1 MKTHIVTVAT
11 HEKYYYKYLVK
22 SCEKYNSTL
31 KTLGKNEKWT
41 GFYFKFNKMLKF
53 LDNIDNDDLV
63 CFVDGYDVVCVR
75 DLNDLKDE
83 FLKIQKETNCKI
95 VVAHDKVV
103 PYNIF
108 TKWFFGTCKNL
119 TINSGCY
126 IGQSK
131 DLKKIL
137 NKIKKLREKYNE
149 TDDQILLT
157 KYCNSKPNNVYIDTE
172 CRLFFSYENPLLSVS
187 SRYLDLN
194 QKHIYYKQN
203 RPFFIHG
210 PGFTH
215 LDDILNKE
223 GYTIDK
229 TIRRQHAI
237 NLTSKLKIYVV
248 HILNDYQFELI
259 TLTLLIILFI
269 RIKPFLMK

>member
-22 SCEKYNSTL
+22 SCEKYNSSL

-41 GFYFKFNKMLKF
+41 GFYFKNEKLLDF

-63 CFVDGYDVVCVR
+63 CLVDGYDVVCVR
-75 DLNDLKDE
+75 DLNELRDE

-95 VVAHDKVV
+95 VVAHDKVQ

-108 TKWFFGTCKNL
+108 SKWFFGTCKNL
-119 TINSGCY
+119 TINAGCY
-126 IGQSK
+126 IGQSR

-172 CRLFFSYENPLLSVS
+172 CRLFFSYVNSLLSVS

-210 PGFTH
+210 PGYAHF
-215 LDDILNKE
+215 DDIFNKE

-237 NLTSKLKIYVV
+237 NLTLKLKIYVV
-248 HILNDYQFELI
+248 HFLINHQLELI